1 MKLKCYISLKR
12 DVVSEEIRLFKV
24 DMDSETPY
32 DDLMAKLIDC
42 YKNDTCELG
51 LSWKDEEGDDI
62 VVSSNGE
69 LQAALEE
76 CPGAPNSTLKLNVTA
91 TIGIKKKRG
100 SAGDCKKNKKKGK
113 IDGPQIPNW
122 ENPTMTHPGVI
133 CDGCDGPVMGPRWK
147 CSVCPDFDLC
157 KPCKKKGIHSQHV
170 FVKIPFRLRTWNR
183 CGNFRK
189 CPNQVFGIELVEN
202 SMADKEKI
210 ALEEL
215 QVQTSDMYISDNL
228 IGEPIT
234 ETTTSLSTDIS
245 EKTVPEEEQMT
256 GNEESV
262 SKDVTE
268 EEMVAVECDDNGWDD
283 NDGIRVTGSD
293 EGQFVLLNANDH
305 VVVPDTTEN
314 AKSNQA
320 DDESEV
326 SSASLSAVYPNLD
339 ESAVSAPPAETSF
352 LPPPLIPV
360 SVSQNYQQNCL
371 SAPPAASRV
380 PITSL
385 NLPPHVHAALNCML
399 DMGYTN
405 SGEWLAKLLHNKNG
419 DINTVI
425 DILNSRMTN

>member
-234 ETTTSLSTDIS
+234 ETVNSLSTDIS

-256 GNEESV
+256 VNEESV
-262 SKDVTE
+262 SKVVTE
-268 EEMVAVECDDNGWDD
+268 EEMVAVECETEKKNESNSVQIDDNY
-283 NDGIRVTGSD
+283 GIRVTGSD
-293 EGQFVLLNANDH
+293 EGEFVLL
-305 VVVPDTTEN
+305 E
-314 AKSNQA
+314 A
-320 DDESEV
+320 DDNDD
-326 SSASLSAVYPNLD
+326 ALYPNLD